1 MFLLKKKKEEYLK
14 NGCLQILS
22 GRSKYPQLQL
32 KDIFLV
38 DITYTF
44 IFCLLKN
51 IYQKRIFT
59 NYYCSKCK
67 E

>member
-32 KDIFLV
+32 KDIFIHIYFLFV
-38 DITYTF
+38 KKYISKT
-44 IFCLLKN
+44 N
-51 IYQKRIFT
+51 IYKLLLF
-59 NYYCSKCK
+59 
-67 E
+67 